1 MHHGKARNSVSP
13 GDGLLVKYP
22 RLPPIVPV
30 DEQTDSKFTTIIVM
44 RGSRAFFR
52 GFGFE
57 GDIYNV
63 SLLRGVLGTCFV
75 ILIM

>member
-13 GDGLLVKYP
+13 GDGFLVKYP

-30 DEQTDSKFTTIIVM
+30 DELTDSKCSTIIDM
-44 RGSRAFFR
+44 RGSRTFFR

-57 GDIYNV
+57 KDI
-63 SLLRGVLGTCFV
+63 
-75 ILIM
+75 

>member
-30 DEQTDSKFTTIIVM
+30 DDLTDSKCTTIIVM
-44 RGSRAFFR
+44 RGSKTFSGGLGSREIFKFATWGPR
-52 GFGFE
+52 HM
-57 GDIYNV
+57 
-63 SLLRGVLGTCFV
+63 LCVLT
-75 ILIM
+75 M

>member
-30 DEQTDSKFTTIIVM
+30 DELTDSKFTTIIVM
-44 RGSRAFFR
+44 RGSRTGVWVR
-52 GFGFE
+52 GR
-57 GDIYNV
+57 YL

>member
-22 RLPPIVPV
+22 RLPPIVPM
-30 DEQTDSKFTTIIVM
+30 DELTDSKFTTIIVM
-44 RGSRAFFR
+44 RGSITFFR

-57 GDIYNV
+57 GYL
-63 SLLRGVLGTCFV
+63 SLQRGVLGTCCV
-75 ILIM
+75 ILTM